1 MLEKQKGGHHGQ
13 GRGRRGQVTLGLEV
27 VVIMNAALHIFQLLP
42 SRYKAGLHFLAL
54 FGGAAGPIR
63 PVNCEWK

>member
-27 VVIMNAALHIFQLLP
+27 AALHIFQLLP

-54 FGGAAGPIR
+54 FGGAVGPIR